1 MLTLPDAMTK
11 GFMPLSSCFWKSCMN
26 SRDIVQRDRK
36 DLPYNPYKELLCAI
50 VLQAVEDLDSKNEKL
65 RKDAEDWLT
74 SQSSLISPDI
84 GRKIVDERR
93 KASGKS
99 KT

>member
-1 MLTLPDAMTK
+1 ML
-11 GFMPLSSCFWKSCMN
+11 

-36 DLPYNPYKELLCAI
+36 NLPYDPYKELLCAI
-50 VLQAVEDLDSKNEKL
+50 VLQAVEDLDSKDEKI
-65 RKDAEDWLT
+65 RKSAEYWLT
-74 SQSSLISPDI
+74 SQYSIISPDI

>member
-1 MLTLPDAMTK
+1 MH
-11 GFMPLSSCFWKSCMN
+11 

-36 DLPYNPYKELLCAI
+36 NLPYNPYKELLCAI
-50 VLQAVEDLDSKNEKL
+50 VLQAVEDLDSKDDKL
-65 RKDAEDWLT
+65 RIDAEEWLT
-74 SQSSLISPDI
+74 SPSSLLSPDI
-84 GRKIVDERR
+84 GKKIVDERR

>member
-1 MLTLPDAMTK
+1 MH
-11 GFMPLSSCFWKSCMN
+11 

-36 DLPYNPYKELLCAI
+36 NLPYNPYKELLCAI
-50 VLQAVEDLDSKNEKL
+50 VLQAVEDLDSKDEKL
-65 RKDAEDWLT
+65 RRDAEEWLT
-74 SQSSLISPDI
+74 SPSSIISPDI

>member
-1 MLTLPDAMTK
+1 MH
-11 GFMPLSSCFWKSCMN
+11 

-36 DLPYNPYKELLCAI
+36 SLPYNPYKELLCAI
-50 VLQAVEDLDSKNEKL
+50 VLQAVEDLDSKDEKI
-65 RKDAEDWLT
+65 RKSAEYWLT
-74 SQSSLISPDI
+74 SQYSLISPDI

>member
-1 MLTLPDAMTK
+1 MH
-11 GFMPLSSCFWKSCMN
+11 

-65 RKDAEDWLT
+65 RKEAEEGLT
-74 SQSSLISPDI
+74 SHSSLISPDI
-84 GRKIVDERR
+84 GRKIVEERR
-93 KASGKS
+93 KASG
-99 KT
+99 

>member
-1 MLTLPDAMTK
+1 MTK
-11 GFMPLSSCFWKSCMN
+11 L
-26 SRDIVQRDRK
+26 DIVWRDRK

-50 VLQAVEDLDSKNEKL
+50 VLQAVKDLDNKNEML

-74 SQSSLISPDI
+74 SQFSLISPDI
-84 GRKIVDERR
+84 GRKIVEERR

-99 KT
+99 KTRHRQ

>member
-1 MLTLPDAMTK
+1 MH
-11 GFMPLSSCFWKSCMN
+11 

-36 DLPYNPYKELLCAI
+36 NLPYNPYKELLCAI
-50 VLQAVEDLDSKNEKL
+50 VLQAVEDLDSKDEKI
-65 RKDAEDWLT
+65 RKSAEYWLT
-74 SQSSLISPDI
+74 SQYSIISPDI
-84 GRKIVDERR
+84 GRKIIEERR

>member
-1 MLTLPDAMTK
+1 ML
-11 GFMPLSSCFWKSCMN
+11 

-36 DLPYNPYKELLCAI
+36 QLPYNPYKELLCAI
-50 VLQAVEDLDSKNEKL
+50 VLQAVEGLDSKDEKI
-65 RKDAEDWLT
+65 RKDAEEWL
-74 SQSSLISPDI
+74 SSPSSLISPDI
-84 GRKIVDERR
+84 GRKIVEERR

>member
-1 MLTLPDAMTK
+1 MH
-11 GFMPLSSCFWKSCMN
+11 

-36 DLPYNPYKELLCAI
+36 DLAYNPYKELLCAI
-50 VLQAVEDLDSKNEKL
+50 VLQAVEDLDSNSEKM

>member
-1 MLTLPDAMTK
+1 MH
-11 GFMPLSSCFWKSCMN
+11 
-26 SRDIVQRDRK
+26 SRDIVQRDRAQK
-36 DLPYNPYKELLCAI
+36 PYNPYKELLCAI
-50 VLQAVEDLDSKNEKL
+50 VLQAVEDLDSKDDKL
-65 RKDAEDWLT
+65 RRDAEEWLT
-74 SQSSLISPDI
+74 SPSSLISPDI

>member
-1 MLTLPDAMTK
+1 M
-11 GFMPLSSCFWKSCMN
+11 F

-36 DLPYNPYKELLCAI
+36 NLPYNPYKELLCAI
-50 VLQAVEDLDSKNEKL
+50 VLQAVEDLDSKDERI

-74 SQSSLISPDI
+74 SQSSLISPDT
-84 GRKIVDERR
+84 GKKIVEERR
-93 KASGKS
+93 KANGKS